1 MKTKLTLSI
10 IGIINI
16 LQALGY
22 TIFAETA
29 SSMMFNTGDEA
40 QQLAVLFQYAITPA
54 FLMIGLMQ
62 FLSRNL
68 SSSRRKK
75 YFISSNNCLFTFIF
89 CLLYYD
95 EFTFN
100 KHGDTRFC
108 N

>member
-29 SSMMFNTGDEA
+29 SSIMFNTGEEA
-40 QQLAVLFQYAITPA
+40 QQLAILFQYAVTPA

-62 FLSRNL
+62 FLSR
-68 SSSRRKK
+68 
-75 YFISSNNCLFTFIF
+75 FTFIF
-89 CLLYYD
+89 RFLYYD

>member
-29 SSMMFNTGDEA
+29 SSIMFNTGEEA
-40 QQLAVLFQYAITPA
+40 QQLAVLFQYAVTPA

-68 SSSRRKK
+68 SVPDAKNILLESAYFLPSSIRKTASNLGVDTDAK
-75 YFISSNNCLFTFIF
+75 YLSLIHI
-89 CLLYYD
+89 
-95 EFTFN
+95 
-100 KHGDTRFC
+100 
-108 N
+108 